1 MDTSEQIQFPC
12 KAFER
17 MNRLRLLVVSHNR
30 IQQLPEDF
38 VFLSDDLTCLHWDR
52 YSLESLPSNFHADNL
67 VSLILTNSNIKLL
80 WKGNMV

>member
-1 MDTSEQIQFPC
+1 MDKSEQIHFTY

-17 MNRLRLLVVSHNR
+17 MNRLRLLYVSHNR
-30 IQQLPEDF
+30 VQLSEDF
-38 VFLSDDLTCLHWDR
+38 VFPSDDLTSLSWDR

-67 VSLILTNSNIKLL
+67 VSLSLTNSNIKLL